1 MTLLNGVCVC
11 VFMLVLEVVFF
22 SVKKPHPVLSVLHSP
37 CMYGQLFATAF
48 PLEATEGFLLLGQR
62 PTNMITCLFSR
73 SRDSYVNL
81 QITLIC
87 D

>member
-11 VFMLVLEVVFF
+11 FYACTRSCFF